1 MGLDKVT
8 TQSCDSWVHMTE
20 KNSCLGIKAKTSNTA
35 AEKVKICHTPAENL
49 VLSLVELF
57 HPYTGR
63 DDKINRANLLKLLKE
78 NFPNFLN
85 DCERRGKNYL
95 CNVFDGK
102 DKNKD
107 KKIDFSEFLCVVG
120 DIATDY
126 HKQSHG
132 APPCSG
138 GCQ

>member
-1 MGLDKVT
+1 MGL
-8 TQSCDSWVHMTE
+8 CD
-20 KNSCLGIKAKTSNTA
+20 SCLGIKGKLSNIA

-49 VLSLVELF
+49 VLSLVKLF
-57 HPYTGR
+57 HRYTGL

-95 CNVFDGK
+95 CNVFDEK

-132 APPCSG
+132 ALPCSG

>member
-1 MGLDKVT
+1 M
-8 TQSCDSWVHMTE
+8 
-20 KNSCLGIKAKTSNTA
+20 SNIA
-35 AEKVKICHTPAENL
+35 AEKVKICDTPSENL
-49 VLSLVELF
+49 VLNLVNLF
-57 HPYTGR
+57 HRYTGY
-63 DDKINRANLLKLLKE
+63 DDKINRENLLKLLRE
-78 NFPNFLN
+78 NFPNFPK

-95 CNVFDGK
+95 CNVFDEK

-107 KKIDFSEFLCVVG
+107 KKIDFSEFLSVVG

>member
-1 MGLDKVT
+1 M
-8 TQSCDSWVHMTE
+8 
-20 KNSCLGIKAKTSNTA
+20 SNIA
-35 AEKVKICHTPAENL
+35 AEKVKICPTSSENL

-57 HPYTGR
+57 HRYTGY
-63 DDKINRANLLKLLKE
+63 DDKINRENLLKLLKE

-85 DCERRGKNYL
+85 DCERRGKDYL
-95 CNVFDGK
+95 CNVFEKK

-107 KKIDFSEFLCVVG
+107 KKIDFSEFLSVVG

>member
-1 MGLDKVT
+1 
-8 TQSCDSWVHMTE
+8 
-20 KNSCLGIKAKTSNTA
+20 
-35 AEKVKICHTPAENL
+35 ICHTPAENV

-57 HPYTGR
+57 HQYTGY
-63 DDKINRANLLKLLKE
+63 DDKINRENLLKLLKE

-85 DCERRGKNYL
+85 DCERRGKDYL
-95 CNVFDGK
+95 RNVFEKK

-107 KKIDFSEFLCVVG
+107 KKIDFSEFLSVMG

>member
-1 MGLDKVT
+1 M
-8 TQSCDSWVHMTE
+8 
-20 KNSCLGIKAKTSNTA
+20 SNIA

-57 HPYTGR
+57 HRYTGL
-63 DDKINRANLLKLLKE
+63 DDKINRANLLKLLRE

-85 DCERRGKNYL
+85 DCVLSLHVSLFSSSPWIIFLCLFVCFLTPQERRGKNYL
-95 CNVFDGK
+95 RNVFNEK

>member
-1 MGLDKVT
+1 M
-8 TQSCDSWVHMTE
+8 
-20 KNSCLGIKAKTSNTA
+20 SNIA
-35 AEKVKICHTPAENL
+35 AEKVKIWHTSAESL
-49 VLSLVELF
+49 ALSLVKLF
-57 HPYTGR
+57 HGYTGH
-63 DDKINRANLLKLLKE
+63 DDKINREKLLKLLKE

-95 CNVFDGK
+95 CNVFDEK

-107 KKIDFSEFLCVVG
+107 KKIDFTEFLCVVA

-138 GCQ
+138 GWQ